1 MRKLRDSQL
10 AVAAMVLIA
19 VLWGS
24 SAVVMKGLLT
34 RIPAPDMLASRFI
47 IATLVL
53 ALVCPRALR
62 MSRRTLVS
70 GLVMGALFGTAQI
83 TQTIGLAHTPASVSG
98 FLTGLS
104 VVVTPLLSWI
114 VFGRRLSRAV
124 WTSVGLATMGLAAF
138 TLLPAAGGSTGSV
151 WGEVLTLISA
161 VLFAAHMLVTGQRV
175 TAETAMSLTIVQTA
189 VSALLSLVV
198 AAPGGLVLPHGGR
211 DWLAMGW
218 IAVVCG
224 ALCLFLQIW
233 AQSHV
238 DPVRAAVIM
247 CSEPLWV
254 ALFAVLFVGES
265 LTLPVWVGGLLIV
278 GAMLAVVAPGGT
290 VLPLL
295 GRLRRSSF
303 ARAA

>member
-10 AVAAMVLIA
+10 AVIAMVTIA
-19 VLWGS
+19 LLWGS
-24 SAVVMKGLLT
+24 SAVVMKGMLT
-34 RIPAPDMLASRFI
+34 RVPAADMLATRFV

-53 ALVCPRALR
+53 AAVCPRALR
-62 MSRRTLVS
+62 MSRRTLVN
-70 GLVMGALFGTAQI
+70 GLLMGALFASAQI
-83 TQTIGLAHTPASVSG
+83 TQTIGLAHTSASVSG
-98 FLTGLS
+98 FLTGLY
-104 VVVTPLLSWI
+104 VVVTPLLSWL

-124 WTSVGLATMGLAAF
+124 WASVALATLGLAAF
-138 TLLPAAGGSTGSV
+138 TVLPAGGAQGGFG
-151 WGEVLTLISA
+151 WGEALTLVSA
-161 VLFAAHMLVTGQRV
+161 VLFSAHMLVTGRRV
-175 TAETAMSLTIVQTA
+175 TAETSMSLTIVQTA
-189 VSALLSLVV
+189 VAAVASLVV
-198 AAPGGLVLPHGGR
+198 AAPGGITLPHGH
-211 DWLAMGW
+211 DWFAMAW

-233 AQSHV
+233 AQSHL

-278 GAMLAVVAPGGT
+278 AAMLAVVVPGAT

-295 GRLRRSSF
+295 GRLRRTSF